1 MRAVSRGRRS
11 SFWQFGESR
20 LFLLESRVSS
30 KSVGGC
36 VFWGCL
42 FSPVW
47 ASREVFL
54 LFGSVEQLNTQAESF
69 HRTGAQRCA
78 ARATHRGAAV
88 SPPRR
93 EKKKQQQ
100 NKYESKRRASRS
112 HLGGER
118 ATEPEENT
126 GDDRWS
132 LPADAG
138 SGLEPGRKNSREDGR

>member
-1 MRAVSRGRRS
+1 MS
-11 SFWQFGESR
+11 
-20 LFLLESRVSS
+20 
-30 KSVGGC
+30 
-36 VFWGCL
+36 FWGCF

-47 ASREVFL
+47 TSREVFL

-69 HRTGAQRCA
+69 HCTGAQRCA

-88 SPPRR
+88 SSPHR

-118 ATEPEENT
+118 ATEQERGKEEENT

-132 LPADAG
+132 LAAAAG
-138 SGLEPGRKNSREDGR
+138 SGLELGRKNSREDGR